1 MLPPHVPVPGRVG
14 SLGNVPEPDRD
25 EPTAVTPEEAG
36 IVVPTLAARLLGPLP
51 RPVRIGLVVVLVPLL
66 VLAPLAF
73 VIWSVAR

>member
-1 MLPPHVPVPGRVG
+1 MDEDQG
-14 SLGNVPEPDRD
+14 E

-51 RPVRIGLVVVLVPLL
+51 RPVRIGLVAVLVPVL

-73 VIWSVAR
+73 VIWSVSH